1 MQDKDEEILY
11 DGEQQPEI
19 STAAI
24 IYGDTI
30 YWVTIVGTLIV
41 LIGSVLSFITKG
53 NYIDPGYMLTAI
65 WEGKNVNEIW
75 EGAAGVGATPEGHW
89 YLDNISTGD
98 GLTMFGLALGVFS
111 VVPGIIGAGIY
122 LYKEKE
128 TLFAV
133 LAMIAAAIII
143 FSMI

>member
-1 MQDKDEEILY
+1 MDNNKDEEILY
-11 DGEQQPEI
+11 DGEQRPEI

-30 YWVTIVGTLIV
+30 YWVTIVGTLLV

-65 WEGKNVNEIW
+65 WEGKDVNQIW
-75 EGAAGVGATPEGHW
+75 EGAVGATPDGHW
-89 YLDNISTGD
+89 YLDQISTGD

-111 VVPGIIGAGIY
+111 VVPGIVGAGY
-122 LYKEKE
+122 FLFKENEK
-128 TLFAV
+128 LFGS
-133 LAMIAAAIII
+133 LALIAAAIIV
-143 FSMI
+143 FAMI

>member
-1 MQDKDEEILY
+1 MQDENEKILY
-11 DGEQQPEI
+11 DGEHQPEI
-19 STAAI
+19 STAGI
-24 IYGDTI
+24 VYGDTI
-30 YWVTIVGTLIV
+30 YWVTIAGTLLV

-65 WEGKNVNEIW
+65 WQGKDVYEIW

-89 YLDNISTGD
+89 YLSNISTGD

-111 VVPGIIGAGIY
+111 VVPGIIGAGFY
-122 LYKEKE
+122 LFKEKE
-128 TLFAV
+128 ILFGI

-143 FSMI
+143 VAML